1 MIDHHLD
8 RSCAILHVR
17 PQSALEKSDFD
28 ELAREV
34 DPFIEGVGDL
44 AGMVI
49 ETPGFPGWSSFGA
62 MAAHLRFVKD
72 HHRHI
77 KRIAL
82 VTDSPAGE
90 VAERLVSHFVAAEI
104 LRFPAS
110 GSAAA
115 IEWILGRE

>member
-17 PQSALEKSDFD
+17 PQSALEKSDFE

-34 DPFIEGVGDL
+34 DPFIEGVSDL

-62 MAAHLRFVKD
+62 MVAHLRFVKD
-72 HHRHI
+72 HHRHV

-82 VTDSPAGE
+82 VTDSPVGE
-90 VAERLVSHFVAAEI
+90 VAERFGSHFVAAEI
-104 LRFPAS
+104 RLFPA
-110 GSAAA
+110 GELGAARQ
-115 IEWILGRE
+115 WILGG